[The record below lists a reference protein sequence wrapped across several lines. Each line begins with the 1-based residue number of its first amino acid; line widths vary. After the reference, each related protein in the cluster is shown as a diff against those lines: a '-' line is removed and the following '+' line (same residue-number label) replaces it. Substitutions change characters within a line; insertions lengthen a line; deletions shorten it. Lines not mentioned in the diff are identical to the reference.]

1 MYTSAYQMLSGTKVN
16 IGSVPEILSIIRT
29 GLPVS
34 ILDNGTELLGVN
46 KTEYAQLIGANLRS
60 IQRKKQQTNGK
71 LSPTSSEHAL
81 MLAELVRLADEY
93 FKDREAT
100 LRWLNRPSLAF
111 GNCAPLSICDTVTG
125 INMAMEEINKL
136 KYGLTA

>member
-1 MYTSAYQMLSGTKVN
+1 MYASAYQMLSGTKVK

-60 IQRKKQQTNGK
+60 IQRKQQTSGK

-111 GNCAPLSICDTVTG
+111 GNCSPLSVCDTVTG
-125 INMAMEEINKL
+125 INMAMEEINKM

>member
-1 MYTSAYQMLSGTKVN
+1 MYESAYQMLSGTKVK
-16 IGSVPEILSIIRT
+16 IGSVPEILTIIRT

-34 ILDNGTELLGVN
+34 ILDSGTDLLGVN

-60 IQRKKQQTNGK
+60 IQRKQQTSGK
-71 LSPTSSEHAL
+71 LSPASSEHAL

-93 FKDREAT
+93 FKDRDAT

-111 GNCAPLSICDTVTG
+111 GHYSPLSVCDTVTG
-125 INMAMEEINKL
+125 INVAMEEINKM
-136 KYGLTA
+136 KYGFTA